1 MFKKIALVAAMAASA
16 SFATYTF
23 FPVGDANKGEVEI
36 SDIYSWHDHWSMNH
50 INLNAKYNVIQNLE
64 ISLQN
69 IGYQLWNE
77 DDRCDDDKLVGCPD
91 NDGIYAMTLGARYQF
106 MPILIGAL
114 DIHLP
119 LTSED
124 VSGKY
129 DPFGLY
135 GAIQFTKEFVPNL
148 WFGSEAGLS
157 YKFEDEH
164 MTEGLGLTLQVEL
177 DYTIASI
184 GLTPWIGAEMDMRIS
199 DVEVEVAG
207 VKSKYGSGDNAF
219 LVWIGAGYD
228 ITPMFTVKANFIMKF
243 ADEKESMGGDWK
255 GVNAKLAI
263 NF

>member
-64 ISLQN
+64 ISLQDV
-69 IGYQLWNE
+69 GYQLWNE

-135 GAIQFTKEFVPNL
+135 AAIQFTTEIVSNL
-148 WFGSEAGLS
+148 WIGSELGFDWE
-157 YKFEDEH
+157 FEDEKYE
-164 MTEGLGLTLQVEL
+164 EGLTMTIQAEL

-184 GLTPWIGAEMDMRIS
+184 GLTPWIGLEFDKQLSKDKS
-199 DVEVEVAG
+199 DGHDVDGTDESQLTFWV
-207 VKSKYGSGDNAF
+207 
-219 LVWIGAGYD
+219 GAQYD
-228 ITPMFTVKANFIMKF
+228 INQMFAVKANFAI
-243 ADEKESMGGDWK
+243 SNGDLYGDNNTLK
-255 GVNAKLAI
+255 GALVI
-263 NF
+263 RF